1 MASNLDP
8 GSLPANRIAAY
19 VESLWRQPRSFTI
32 AAIFWSLLLAMVVS
46 RACVAMYGMRD
57 FAPDGFLVLDGAWR
71 MLNGQRPHLDF
82 NSIIGPAAYL
92 PTVIGFKLASNSA
105 AGFGYG
111 QALVGLVLGIWAYL
125 LGAKLYEVPRA
136 IYALCVAAIAVSP
149 GVLGLSPFALSPA
162 MTYNRYTYA
171 LLGVLLLECL
181 STEVGSELIAGFS
194 SGALI
199 AILAFT
205 KMTGLFAGVALF
217 VVLITQRTQT
227 YRRWVGLAAGAVSV
241 GLCFLGYLRF
251 GLLAVIRDL
260 AIIVEAIR
268 FRTDL
273 YLLNSIAIDAGVA
286 LLLTFCACSSLAES
300 GNPKAARRVLVA
312 GISVVAA
319 SVLLIFGNYQP
330 SELPLVG
337 LLLLMVGQRL
347 VADRGSTWT
356 AGRGMVSVVI
366 GGGAIFA
373 GISIFSAIASLGT
386 AQWVMMHSVRAAPRF
401 QAPALRQFVPVKGE
415 AGYTYFVNDGFRLLQ
430 QYRKPGERVM
440 ALDFTNPFSY
450 GLWIPPAPGGSTN
463 LFYDGTFNAAHK
475 VSPER
480 LFGAADIVMLPKRFT
495 DTNSQFTVP
504 AIYGPYLESHFRLVG
519 ESSQW
524 KLYRRLSVG
533 TG

>member
-125 LGAKLYEVPRA
+125 LGAKFYEVPRA

-415 AGYTYFVNDGFRLLQ
+415 AGYTYFVNDGFRL
-430 QYRKPGERVM
+430 RSE
-440 ALDFTNPFSY
+440 
-450 GLWIPPAPGGSTN
+450 
-463 LFYDGTFNAAHK
+463 
-475 VSPER
+475 E
-480 LFGAADIVMLPKRFT
+480 
-495 DTNSQFTVP
+495 
-504 AIYGPYLESHFRLVG
+504 
-519 ESSQW
+519 
-524 KLYRRLSVG
+524 
-533 TG
+533 